1 MKFWKELIWIAT
13 SVVLLICVI
22 FLGIKLIQVENNQDA
37 SVNRLDEA
45 KLEIYQAIADNY
57 AELDASIDESIDE
70 LILYL
75 DDTISV
81 DIAAE
86 TALMS
91 QQLKADLDEEIDG
104 IILYLDG
111 LAEEDKAA
119 IIQYLDE
126 VKAELLADIDA
137 NYTTINENLDA
148 RIATVNQY
156 LQAEIDRLYNDFVEN
171 YELSKEYTDS
181 RILYLEYLINLIV
194 EINGLTLPAAY
205 TPPDFEQF
213 E

>member
-1 MKFWKELIWIAT
+1 M
-13 SVVLLICVI
+13 
-22 FLGIKLIQVENNQDA
+22 
-37 SVNRLDEA
+37 
-45 KLEIYQAIADNY
+45 
-57 AELDASIDESIDE
+57 
-70 LILYL
+70 
-75 DDTISV
+75 
-81 DIAAE
+81 
-86 TALMS
+86 
-91 QQLKADLDEEIDG
+91 KADLDEEIDG

-148 RIATVNQY
+148 RIATLNQY
-156 LQAEIDRLYNDFVEN
+156 LQAEIDRLYNDFVDN
-171 YELSKEYTDS
+171 YEINKEYTDS

-194 EINGLTLPAAY
+194 EINGLTLPVAY
-205 TPPDFEQF
+205 TPPDFGQF